1 MTRSHSINFRGF
13 EFDFIYTYSPGRRA
27 TWQDPEEYEEWEI
40 FAIKLNGIDAD
51 ELLESYIEEF
61 EQAVIDNIT
70 SYNY

>member
-1 MTRSHSINFRGF
+1 MSTAHSINFRGF
-13 EFDFIYTYSPGRRA
+13 EFDFKYNYSPGQRA
-27 TWQDPEEYEEWEI
+27 TLEDPEEYEEWEI
-40 FAIKLNGIDAD
+40 YDIKLNDIDAD